1 MTENVRKFEKAL
13 REDEELRARF
23 AAEFKRIA
31 EEKRAGNDAEAYIKA
46 AKALGVD
53 LSLAEVEKASAENR
67 ELSPDEMAAV
77 AGGEDRDW
85 LRDGCAATVEAGSDC
100 YGTDMCGLWPV
111 IYEHRPT
118 RHKCSVCGIC
128 PVQPLGICLFIWIA
142 IIVVIIIIVIVV
154 VVVVKK
160 KKNKENENHKS

>member
-1 MTENVRKFEKAL
+1 MAIDRNELKKKAM
-13 REDEELRARF
+13 E
-23 AAEFKRIA
+23 AAGA
-31 EEKRAGNDAEAYIKA
+31 EEIMEIMKA
-46 AKALGVD
+46 AGEEIT
-53 LSLAEVEKASAENR
+53 AEEAERFYEKVQDKKTDR

-118 RHKCSVCGIC
+118 RHKCSVCG
-128 PVQPLGICLFIWIA
+128 GILYSNGSTGGGFFEEEVYHYKCASCGAQFKTHGGELI
-142 IIVVIIIIVIVV
+142 
-154 VVVVKK
+154 KYSK
-160 KKNKENENHKS
+160 